1 MIAPL
6 LALLLAAA
14 PEHTLNEPFVA
25 ALDRALTGD
34 PRSLMGLGV
43 EQQIVTS
50 PLWDDRVSV
59 DGAGVVTVTSRRP
72 SGDAGG
78 APAGIFRGKLEKPA
92 LVALLTALRKLAAA
106 PPPPARSEAYETRV
120 LLAAVVEGQTF
131 GLGAP
136 AFPPALAPLQ
146 PVLGPLGAAMF
157 KAMQSPVRSLSV
169 ALELPEGVVRGA
181 PVHAV
186 LHLVNA
192 GSEGY
197 WVSNPL
203 ALSNQPEHDR
213 VGLVYARPLVF
224 APGVAPVPVPPRR
237 AVLVPRSA
245 APEAPRYLWIPPQGD
260 VSVPLQATLEPGD
273 AAELIFR
280 AELFAEEGPE
290 VVAGQPRLRA
300 SVFSA
305 DVAAAVK

>member
-1 MIAPL
+1 VIAPL
-6 LALLLAAA
+6 LAILLAAA
-14 PEHTLNEPFVA
+14 PEHIMNEPFVA

-34 PRSLMGLGV
+34 PKALQGLGV
-43 EQQIVTS
+43 EQQTVTS

-78 APAGIFRGKLEKPA
+78 APAGLFRGKLEKPA
-92 LVALLTALRKLAAA
+92 LLALLTALRKLAIA

-120 LLAAVVEGQTF
+120 LLSAVVDGQTF

-157 KAMQSPVRSLSV
+157 KAMQTPLRSLSL
-169 ALELPEGVVRGA
+169 ALALPEGVLRGA
-181 PVHAV
+181 PVPVV
-186 LHLVNA
+186 LHLINA

-197 WVSNPL
+197 WVSNPQ

-213 VGLVYARPLVF
+213 VGLVYARPLLFV
-224 APGVAPVPVPPRR
+224 PGVAPVPVPPKR
-237 AVLVPRSA
+237 AALVTRNALPD
-245 APEAPRYLWIPPQGD
+245 APHYVWIPPLGD
-260 VSVPLQATLEPGD
+260 VAMPLQATVEAGD
-273 AAELIFR
+273 AAELVFR

-290 VVAGQPRLRA
+290 LVAGQPRLRA

-305 DVAAAVK
+305 DVAANVK